1 MGFKGKRHGPG
12 GSGGGGSDKHGNSG
26 SDDKRAQWLEEERA
40 RTQKALED
48 LERKQQERNN

>member
-1 MGFKGKRHGPG
+1 MGFRGKKHGPG
-12 GSGGGGSDKHGNSG
+12 GSSGGGSDKHGS
-26 SDDKRAQWLEEERA
+26 SDADDRRTQWLEEERA